1 MEQLYD
7 QFQRK
12 IDYLRLSITDRCN
25 LRCVYC
31 MPEDKVYENNLIN
44 DTLSFNDYKFIING
58 LSQVGIKKI
67 KFTGGEPLLYP
78 HLIELIKYAHYEC
91 NIDDISITTNGIGLN
106 EIAYELKR
114 SGLKSVNISLD
125 SLKSYKYKSI
135 TRGGNLTD
143 VLKSINRCLELGI
156 KVKINCVV
164 IKRFNDDEV
173 YDFIEMANYYPID
186 VRFIELMPLG
196 EGEYFYENGYFNIS
210 NFINDIDELYKIEDE
225 KGSTAR
231 LYQAKYAKGRI
242 GIITPISCKFCN
254 TCNRIRITSD
264 GKIKLCLHSNEET
277 DIRYYLNKPMIF
289 KEVLKEI
296 ILKKPDKHN
305 LLENN
310 SSDTY
315 RQMYEIG
322 G

>member
-1 MEQLYD
+1 MLDGYE
-7 QFQRK
+7 RN
-12 IDYLRLSITDRCN
+12 IDYARISLTDKCN

-31 MPEDKVYENNLIN
+31 MPEDKVYENYLIN

-242 GIITPISCKFCN
+242 GIITPISCQFCN

-310 SSDTY
+310 TSDTN

>member
-1 MEQLYD
+1 MLDGYE
-7 QFQRK
+7 RN
-12 IDYLRLSITDRCN
+12 IDYARISLTDKCN

-91 NIDDISITTNGIGLN
+91 NIYDISITTNGIGLN

-242 GIITPISCKFCN
+242 GNITPISCQFCN

-305 LLENN
+305 LLESN

>member
-1 MEQLYD
+1 MLDGYE
-7 QFQRK
+7 RN
-12 IDYLRLSITDRCN
+12 IDYARISLTDKCN

-44 DTLSFNDYKFIING
+44 DTLSFNDYKFIIKSMSE
-58 LSQVGIKKI
+58 LGIRKI
-67 KFTGGEPLLYP
+67 EFTGGEPLLYP

-242 GIITPISCKFCN
+242 GIITPISCQFCN

-305 LLENN
+305 LLESN

>member
-1 MEQLYD
+1 MLDGYE
-7 QFQRK
+7 RN
-12 IDYLRLSITDRCN
+12 IDYARISLTDKCN

-225 KGSTAR
+225 KVSTTR
-231 LYQAKYAKGRI
+231 LYQGKYAKGRI
-242 GIITPISCKFCN
+242 GIITPISCQFCN

>member
-1 MEQLYD
+1 MLDGYE
-7 QFQRK
+7 RN
-12 IDYLRLSITDRCN
+12 IDYARISLTDKCN

-242 GIITPISCKFCN
+242 GIITPISCQFCN

-305 LLENN
+305 LLESN

-315 RQMYEIG
+315 RQM
-322 G
+322 

>member
-1 MEQLYD
+1 MLDGYE
-7 QFQRK
+7 RN
-12 IDYLRLSITDRCN
+12 IDYARISLTDKCN

-242 GIITPISCKFCN
+242 GIITPISCQFCN

-277 DIRYYLNKPMIF
+277 DIRHYLNKPMIF

-310 SSDTY
+310 SSDTN

>member
-1 MEQLYD
+1 MLDGYE
-7 QFQRK
+7 RN
-12 IDYLRLSITDRCN
+12 IDYARISLTDKCN

-173 YDFIEMANYYPID
+173 YDFIEMAKYYPID

-242 GIITPISCKFCN
+242 GIITPISCQFCN

-305 LLENN
+305 LLESN

>member
-1 MEQLYD
+1 MLDGYE
-7 QFQRK
+7 RN
-12 IDYLRLSITDRCN
+12 IDYARISLTDKCN

-231 LYQAKYAKGRI
+231 LYQAKYANGRI
-242 GIITPISCKFCN
+242 GIITPISCQFCN

-305 LLENN
+305 LLESN

>member
-1 MEQLYD
+1 MLDGYE
-7 QFQRK
+7 RN
-12 IDYLRLSITDRCN
+12 IDYARISPTDKCN

-242 GIITPISCKFCN
+242 GIITPISCQFCN

-305 LLENN
+305 LLESN

>member
-1 MEQLYD
+1 MLDGYE
-7 QFQRK
+7 RN
-12 IDYLRLSITDRCN
+12 IDYARISLTDKCN

-114 SGLKSVNISLD
+114 SGLKSVNISLN

-242 GIITPISCKFCN
+242 GIITPISCQFCN

-305 LLENN
+305 LLESN

>member
-1 MEQLYD
+1 MLDGYE
-7 QFQRK
+7 RN
-12 IDYLRLSITDRCN
+12 IDYARISLTDKCN

-210 NFINDIDELYKIEDE
+210 KLINEIDELYKIEDE

-305 LLENN
+305 VLENN
-310 SSDTY
+310 SSDTN
-315 RQMYEIG
+315 RQMYVIG

>member
-1 MEQLYD
+1 M
-7 QFQRK
+7 
-12 IDYLRLSITDRCN
+12 
-25 LRCVYC
+25 
-31 MPEDKVYENNLIN
+31 
-44 DTLSFNDYKFIING
+44 
-58 LSQVGIKKI
+58 
-67 KFTGGEPLLYP
+67 YP

-242 GIITPISCKFCN
+242 GIITPISCQFCN

-305 LLENN
+305 LLESN

>member
-1 MEQLYD
+1 MLDGYE
-7 QFQRK
+7 RN
-12 IDYLRLSITDRCN
+12 IDYARISLTDKCN

-44 DTLSFNDYKFIING
+44 HTLSFNDYKFIING

-242 GIITPISCKFCN
+242 GIITPISCQFCN

-305 LLENN
+305 LLESN

>member
-1 MEQLYD
+1 MLDGYE
-7 QFQRK
+7 RN
-12 IDYLRLSITDRCN
+12 IDYARISLTDKCN

-31 MPEDKVYENNLIN
+31 IPEDKVYENNLIN

-242 GIITPISCKFCN
+242 GIITPISCQFCN

-305 LLENN
+305 LLESN

>member
-1 MEQLYD
+1 MLDGYE
-7 QFQRK
+7 RN
-12 IDYLRLSITDRCN
+12 IDYARISLTDKCN

-242 GIITPISCKFCN
+242 GIITPISCQFCN

-277 DIRYYLNKPMIF
+277 DIRHYLNKPMIF

-310 SSDTY
+310 TSDTY

>member
-1 MEQLYD
+1 MLDVDE
-7 QFQRK
+7 RN
-12 IDYLRLSITDRCN
+12 IDYARISLTDKCN

-78 HLIELIKYAHYEC
+78 HLIDLIKYAHYEC
-91 NIDDISITTNGIGLN
+91 NIDNISITTNGIGLN
-106 EIAYELKR
+106 KIAYELKR

-125 SLKSYKYKSI
+125 SLKSYKYKGI

-143 VLKSINRCLELGI
+143 VLKSINICIELGI

-196 EGEYFYENGYFNIS
+196 EGMYFYENGYFNIS
-210 NFINDIDELYKIEDE
+210 KLINDIDELYKIEDE

-242 GIITPISCKFCN
+242 GIITPISCQFCN

-296 ILKKPDKHN
+296 ILKKPDKHH

>member
-1 MEQLYD
+1 MLDGYE
-7 QFQRK
+7 RN
-12 IDYLRLSITDRCN
+12 IDYARISLTDKCN

-143 VLKSINRCLELGI
+143 VLKSINRCLELRI

-242 GIITPISCKFCN
+242 GIITPISCQFCN

-305 LLENN
+305 LLESN

>member
-1 MEQLYD
+1 
-7 QFQRK
+7 
-12 IDYLRLSITDRCN
+12 
-25 LRCVYC
+25 

-242 GIITPISCKFCN
+242 GIITPISCQFCN

-305 LLENN
+305 LLESN

>member
-1 MEQLYD
+1 MLDGYE
-7 QFQRK
+7 RN
-12 IDYLRLSITDRCN
+12 IDYARISLTDKCY

-67 KFTGGEPLLYP
+67 KFTGGEPLFYP

-242 GIITPISCKFCN
+242 GIITPISCQFCN

-305 LLENN
+305 LLESN

>member
-1 MEQLYD
+1 MLDGYE
-7 QFQRK
+7 RN
-12 IDYLRLSITDRCN
+12 IDYARISLTDKCN

-242 GIITPISCKFCN
+242 GIITPISCQFCN

-305 LLENN
+305 LLESN

-315 RQMYEIG
+315 RQMYEICG
-322 G
+322 

>member
-1 MEQLYD
+1 MLDGYE
-7 QFQRK
+7 RN
-12 IDYLRLSITDRCN
+12 IDYARISLTDKCN

-173 YDFIEMANYYPID
+173 YDFIELANYYPID

-242 GIITPISCKFCN
+242 GIITPISCQFCN

-305 LLENN
+305 LLESN

>member
-1 MEQLYD
+1 MLDGYE
-7 QFQRK
+7 RN
-12 IDYLRLSITDRCN
+12 IDYARISLTDKCN

-210 NFINDIDELYKIEDE
+210 NYINDIDELYKIEDE

-242 GIITPISCKFCN
+242 GIITPISCQFCN

-277 DIRYYLNKPMIF
+277 DIRHYLNKPMIF

-310 SSDTY
+310 TSDTN

>member
-1 MEQLYD
+1 MLDGYE
-7 QFQRK
+7 RN
-12 IDYLRLSITDRCN
+12 IDYARISLTDKCN

-242 GIITPISCKFCN
+242 SCQFCN

-305 LLENN
+305 LLESN

>member
-1 MEQLYD
+1 MLDGYE
-7 QFQRK
+7 RN
-12 IDYLRLSITDRCN
+12 IDYARISLTDKCN

-242 GIITPISCKFCN
+242 GIITPISCQFCN

-289 KEVLKEI
+289 KEVFKEI

-305 LLENN
+305 LLESN

>member
-1 MEQLYD
+1 MLDGYG
-7 QFQRK
+7 RN
-12 IDYLRLSITDRCN
+12 IDYARISLTDKCN

-44 DTLSFNDYKFIING
+44 HTLSFNDYKFIING

-106 EIAYELKR
+106 EIAYDLKR

-143 VLKSINRCLELGI
+143 VLKSINRCLELEI

-210 NFINDIDELYKIEDE
+210 KLINEIDELYKIEDE

>member
-1 MEQLYD
+1 MLDGYE
-7 QFQRK
+7 RN
-12 IDYLRLSITDRCN
+12 IDYARISLTDKCN

-78 HLIELIKYAHYEC
+78 HLIELRKYAHYEC

-242 GIITPISCKFCN
+242 GIITPISCQFCN

-305 LLENN
+305 LLESN

>member
-1 MEQLYD
+1 MLDGYE
-7 QFQRK
+7 RN
-12 IDYLRLSITDRCN
+12 IDYARISLTDKCN

-44 DTLSFNDYKFIING
+44 HTLSFNDYKFIING

>member
-1 MEQLYD
+1 MLDGYE
-7 QFQRK
+7 RN
-12 IDYLRLSITDRCN
+12 IDYARISLTDKCN

-44 DTLSFNDYKFIING
+44 DILSFNDYKFIING

-242 GIITPISCKFCN
+242 GIITPISCQFCN

-305 LLENN
+305 LLESN

>member
-1 MEQLYD
+1 MLD
-7 QFQRK
+7 KLNRK
-12 IDYLRLSITDRCN
+12 LDYLRISVIDRCN

-242 GIITPISCKFCN
+242 GIITPISCQFCN

-305 LLENN
+305 LLESN

>member
-1 MEQLYD
+1 MLDGYE
-7 QFQRK
+7 RN
-12 IDYLRLSITDRCN
+12 IDYARISLTDKCN

-242 GIITPISCKFCN
+242 GIITPISCQFCN

-264 GKIKLCLHSNEET
+264 GKIKLYLHSNEET

-310 SSDTY
+310 TSDTN

>member
-1 MEQLYD
+1 MLDGYE
-7 QFQRK
+7 RN
-12 IDYLRLSITDRCN
+12 IDYARISLTDKCN

-186 VRFIELMPLG
+186 VRFIELMP
-196 EGEYFYENGYFNIS
+196 
-210 NFINDIDELYKIEDE
+210 
-225 KGSTAR
+225 
-231 LYQAKYAKGRI
+231 I
-242 GIITPISCKFCN
+242 GIAVNYKAANSLPSASSFSSASESGSFMQIASSPPYTWAPASSMRA
-254 TCNRIRITSD
+254 TQLRI
-264 GKIKLCLHSNEET
+264 HS
-277 DIRYYLNKPMIF
+277 PS
-289 KEVLKEI
+289 
-296 ILKKPDKHN
+296 PHP
-305 LLENN
+305 
-310 SSDTY
+310 
-315 RQMYEIG
+315 
-322 G
+322 

>member
-1 MEQLYD
+1 MLDGYE
-7 QFQRK
+7 RN
-12 IDYLRLSITDRCN
+12 IDYARISLTDKCN

-242 GIITPISCKFCN
+242 GIITPISCQFCN

-277 DIRYYLNKPMIF
+277 DIKYYLNKPMIF

-305 LLENN
+305 LLESN

>member
-1 MEQLYD
+1 MLDGYE
-7 QFQRK
+7 RN
-12 IDYLRLSITDRCN
+12 IDYARISLTDKCN

-225 KGSTAR
+225 KGSTTR
-231 LYQAKYAKGRI
+231 LYQGKYAKGRI
-242 GIITPISCKFCN
+242 GIITPISCQFCN

-305 LLENN
+305 LLESN

>member
-1 MEQLYD
+1 MLDGYE
-7 QFQRK
+7 RN
-12 IDYLRLSITDRCN
+12 IDYARISLTDKCN

-242 GIITPISCKFCN
+242 GIITPISCQFCN

-305 LLENN
+305 N
-310 SSDTY
+310 
-315 RQMYEIG
+315 I
-322 G
+322 

>member
-1 MEQLYD
+1 MLDGYE
-7 QFQRK
+7 RN
-12 IDYLRLSITDRCN
+12 IDYARISLTDKCN

-242 GIITPISCKFCN
+242 GIITPISCQFCN

-277 DIRYYLNKPMIF
+277 DIRYYLNKPMI
-289 KEVLKEI
+289 KYNN
-296 ILKKPDKHN
+296 KKVSYNDIYYKT
-305 LLENN
+305 LFA
-310 SSDTY
+310 
-315 RQMYEIG
+315 I
-322 G
+322 

>member
-1 MEQLYD
+1 MLDGYE
-7 QFQRK
+7 RN
-12 IDYLRLSITDRCN
+12 IDYARISLTDKCN

-58 LSQVGIKKI
+58 LSHVGIKKI

-242 GIITPISCKFCN
+242 GIITPISCQFCN

-289 KEVLKEI
+289 KELLKEI

-305 LLENN
+305 LLESN